1 MTRPSPPP
9 ERAETGSPIVYVVD
23 DDEPTTRAMAR
34 LLGAAGF
41 EVRTAASGEAFL
53 ARFEPHTAG
62 CVVLD
67 MRLPGPSGLDLQD
80 VIAAGENPLPV
91 IFLTGYGEVRDS
103 VRAIQRGAV
112 DFLTKPVEAGALINA
127 VTRALA
133 QDRVNRDARSHRQRL
148 RDHFDRLTSREREV
162 FAHLVC
168 GQLNKQVAAD
178 LHIGE
183 RTIKL
188 HRARI
193 FRKLETDSIAGLTRI
208 AIALGIEPAVD
219 I

>member
-9 ERAETGSPIVYVVD
+9 ARAETGSPLVYVVD
-23 DDEPTTRAMAR
+23 DDEPTAKAMAR

-41 EVRTAASGEAFL
+41 EVRTSASAHDFL
-53 ARFEPHTAG
+53 ARFEPNTAG

-67 MRLPGPSGLDLQD
+67 LRLPGPSGLDLQD
-80 VIAAGENPLPV
+80 LIAAGENPLPV
-91 IFLTGYGEVRDS
+91 IFLTGHGEVRDS

-148 RDHFDRLTSREREV
+148 RHHFDRLTSREREV

-188 HRARI
+188 HRAQI

-208 AIALGIEPAVD
+208 AIELGIEPAVD
-219 I
+219 L